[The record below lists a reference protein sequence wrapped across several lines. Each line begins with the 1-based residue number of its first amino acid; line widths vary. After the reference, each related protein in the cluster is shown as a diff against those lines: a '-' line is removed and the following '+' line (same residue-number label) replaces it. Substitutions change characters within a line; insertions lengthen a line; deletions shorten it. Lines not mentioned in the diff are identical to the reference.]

1 MADKKTSR
9 QGSGRRDA
17 SRTARPLHADGGPDL
32 LFGSHSAV
40 AALANTRRRIRR
52 VLVTR
57 NAAERLADVLRSR
70 TEPAPEIVE
79 PRALDRLTGPDAV
92 HQGIVVEADP
102 LPQPRLDQIE
112 RGGPVVLLDQV
123 TDPHNVGAILRS
135 CAAFGARALV
145 TTARHSPLGSAV
157 LFKAASGALEHVPF
171 VKVTNLARAMEELR
185 GYGFLIIG
193 LDSAGEIPIETAAR
207 PGVPTALV
215 LGAEGKGLRRLTR
228 DTCDAVARLDL
239 PGPLHSLNVSVA
251 CALGLYAL
259 SRLGPVQ

>member
-1 MADKKTSR
+1 MVQKKTGQKSLPR
-9 QGSGRRDA
+9 HETDRPP
-17 SRTARPLHADGGPDL
+17 RPLHGDEGPEL

-40 AALANTRRRIRR
+40 AALANPRRRIRR

-57 NAAERLADVLRSR
+57 NAAERHAAALSLA
-70 TEPAPEIVE
+70 PALVPEIVE

-112 RGGPVVLLDQV
+112 RKGPVVMLDQV

-135 CAAFGARALV
+135 CGAFAARALV
-145 TTARHSPLGSAV
+145 TTARHSPTGSAV

-171 VKVTNLARAMEELR
+171 VKVTNLARAMDELKS
-185 GYGFLIIG
+185 YGFRIIG
-193 LDSAGEIPIETAAR
+193 LDSAGEIPIEVAAR
-207 PGVPTALV
+207 SGIPTVLV

-239 PGPLHSLNVSVA
+239 PGPLHSLNVSIA

-259 SRLGPVQ
+259 ARATG